1 MDTTDRGLIIQTDGL
16 TRHFGDFKAVN
27 GLNLHVPQQTVYG
40 FLGPNGAGKT
50 TTIRMLLGLIKPGAG
65 EIHILGQSLM
75 KHRTAILK
83 QVGALVEMP
92 TLYPHL
98 SGRENLE
105 VSRRLLHADKKH
117 IERVLKIVNLMDA
130 ADRAVKGYSL
140 GMRQRLGIAMAM
152 LNEPRLLI
160 LDEPTNGLD
169 PAGIHEIRDL
179 IRRMP
184 QEHGITVFLS
194 SHLLSE
200 MELMATHLGIVAHG
214 TLLFEGTLASL
225 QARRENHLVLGV
237 HKPEDAAG
245 ILNEAGWK
253 AVRENGHL
261 KVNAQTI
268 RDVAL
273 INRTLVAKGLPVYQL
288 QLQQPTLEEM
298 FLEITEQAAGQAK
311 E

>member
-1 MDTTDRGLIIQTDGL
+1 MNDLIIQTKSL
-16 TRHFGDFKAVN
+16 KRQFKTFTAVSD
-27 GLNLHVPQQTVYG
+27 LSLQVPSGSVYG

-50 TTIRMLLGLIKPGAG
+50 TTIRMLLGLIKPTAG
-65 EIHILGQSLM
+65 EIHVFGAKLSEQRSTIL
-75 KHRTAILK
+75 R

-105 VSRRLLHADKKH
+105 VSRRLLNAEKKH
-117 IERVLKIVNLMDA
+117 IDRVLRIVSLLDA
-130 ADRAVKGYSL
+130 ANRPVQQYSL

-179 IRRMP
+179 IKQMP
-184 QEHGITVFLS
+184 SEHGMTVFLS

-200 MELMATHLGIVAHG
+200 IELMATHLGIVAHG
-214 TLLFEGTLASL
+214 KLLFEGTLAEL
-225 QARRENHLVLGV
+225 QAQRENELILGV
-237 HKPEDAAG
+237 HKPQEA
-245 ILNEAGWK
+245 IQLLTQAGWS
-253 AVRENGHL
+253 AVQENGHL
-261 KVNAQTI
+261 RVKAQTN

-273 INRTLVAKGLPVYQL
+273 INRMLVTKGLPVYQL
-288 QLQQPTLEEM
+288 QLQQPSLETM
-298 FLEITEQAAGQAK
+298 FLDITE
-311 E
+311 